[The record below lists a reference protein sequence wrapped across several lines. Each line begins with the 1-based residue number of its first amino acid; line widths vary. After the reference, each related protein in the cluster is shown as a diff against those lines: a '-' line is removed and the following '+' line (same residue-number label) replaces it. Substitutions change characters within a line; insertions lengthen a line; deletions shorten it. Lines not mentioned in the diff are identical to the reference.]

1 MINNII
7 NYLKDKKIL
16 ILGFGREGKSTYN
29 FIRKYLPDKELYIG
43 DINNV
48 DIDDDKVILKTG
60 EDYLDNLSDYDLV
73 IKSPGISFKDV
84 DTKSINISS
93 QLELFLE
100 FVPNKMI
107 GITGTKGKSTTTS
120 LIYKVLTDQNV
131 DAILMGN
138 IGRPLLDYIEDIK
151 EDTILV
157 NEMSSH
163 QLEFVKHSPYIAIIT
178 NLYQEHLDHY
188 NSFEEYM
195 QAKINICR
203 YQKESDFFIYNS
215 DDINLTSRIDD
226 VISNKIEVSKYEE
239 IPEVSN
245 SNLKGD
251 SSIYNI
257 LFTLAVSDILM
268 LNKEKAI
275 KSINEFKTLPHRM
288 EYVGTYHNIKF
299 YDDAIATI
307 PEATVNS
314 VSALK
319 DVDTLI
325 FGGLDRGVNLSSL
338 VKYLDTG
345 IVRNLICMPKTGYL
359 IADRL
364 NNTDI
369 NVFKV
374 ETMDEAVEIAF
385 KETEKDKICLL
396 APAAASYNKY
406 KNFEEKGNHFQKL
419 VKNYK

>member
-1 MINNII
+1 MINSII

-43 DINNV
+43 DINNI
-48 DIDDDKVILKTG
+48 DIDDNKAILKTG
-60 EDYLDNLSDYDLV
+60 EDYLDNLRDYDLV

-84 DTKSINISS
+84 DTKNVNISS

-151 EDTILV
+151 ENTILV

-195 QAKINICR
+195 QAKINVCR
-203 YQKESDFFIYNS
+203 YQKENDFFIYNS

-226 VISNKIEVSKYEE
+226 VNSNKIEVSKYEE
-239 IPEVSN
+239 MPEVN
-245 SNLKGD
+245 NPNLKGD

-268 LNKEKAI
+268 LDKDKTI
-275 KSINEFKTLPHRM
+275 KSINEFKPLPHRM
-288 EYVGTYHNIKF
+288 EYVGTYHDIKF

-314 VSALK
+314 VNALK
-319 DVDTLI
+319 NVDTLI

-359 IADRL
+359 VADRL
-364 NNTDI
+364 NNTNI
-369 NVFKV
+369 NIFKV
-374 ETMDEAVEIAF
+374 ETMEEAVEIAF
-385 KETEKDKICLL
+385 KETKKDKICLL

-406 KNFEEKGNHFQKL
+406 KNFEEKGNHYQEL
-419 VKNYK
+419 IKNYK

>member
-43 DINNV
+43 DINNI
-48 DIDDDKVILKTG
+48 DIDDNKVILKTG
-60 EDYLDNLSDYDLV
+60 EDYLDNLRDYDLV

-84 DTKSINISS
+84 DTKNVNISS

-151 EDTILV
+151 ENTILV

-195 QAKINICR
+195 QAKINVCR
-203 YQKESDFFIYNS
+203 YQKENDFFIYNS
-215 DDINLTSRIDD
+215 DDINLTSRIDG
-226 VISNKIEVSKYEE
+226 VNSNKIDGFS
-239 IPEVSN
+239 
-245 SNLKGD
+245 
-251 SSIYNI
+251 
-257 LFTLAVSDILM
+257 
-268 LNKEKAI
+268 
-275 KSINEFKTLPHRM
+275 H
-288 EYVGTYHNIKF
+288 
-299 YDDAIATI
+299 
-307 PEATVNS
+307 
-314 VSALK
+314 
-319 DVDTLI
+319 
-325 FGGLDRGVNLSSL
+325 
-338 VKYLDTG
+338 
-345 IVRNLICMPKTGYL
+345 
-359 IADRL
+359 
-364 NNTDI
+364 
-369 NVFKV
+369 
-374 ETMDEAVEIAF
+374 
-385 KETEKDKICLL
+385 
-396 APAAASYNKY
+396 SY
-406 KNFEEKGNHFQKL
+406 
-419 VKNYK
+419 

>member
-43 DINNV
+43 DINNI

-84 DTKSINISS
+84 DTKNVNISS

-151 EDTILV
+151 ENTILV

-195 QAKINICR
+195 QAKINVCR
-203 YQKESDFFIYNS
+203 YQKENDFFIYNS
-215 DDINLTSRIDD
+215 DDINLTSRIDN
-226 VISNKIEVSKYEE
+226 VNSNKIEVSKYEE
-239 IPEVSN
+239 MPEVN
-245 SNLKGD
+245 NPNLKGD

-257 LFTLAVSDILM
+257 LFTLAVADILM
-268 LNKEKAI
+268 LDKGKAI
-275 KSINEFKTLPHRM
+275 KSINEFKPLPHRM
-288 EYVGTYHNIKF
+288 EYVGTYHDIKF

-359 IADRL
+359 VADRL

-374 ETMDEAVEIAF
+374 ETMEEAVEIAF
-385 KETEKDKICLL
+385 KETKKDKICLL

-406 KNFEEKGNHFQKL
+406 KNFEEKGNHYQEL